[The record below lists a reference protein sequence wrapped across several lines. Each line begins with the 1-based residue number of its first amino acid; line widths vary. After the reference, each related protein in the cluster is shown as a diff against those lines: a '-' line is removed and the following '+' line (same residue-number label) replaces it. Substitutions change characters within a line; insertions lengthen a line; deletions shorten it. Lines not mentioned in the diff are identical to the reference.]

1 MGSDEMARQE
11 RRPRRRRVL
20 VALAMT
26 LLVLLVLG
34 GALGAFGSEQT
45 PSPKAQAS
53 YAALVAAG
61 REPAVAP
68 RFHLP
73 VPGCVCHSPDPVL
86 QMQHSTRRLSDC
98 GSCHS
103 R

>member
-1 MGSDEMARQE
+1 MAAG
-11 RRPRRRRVL
+11 VT
-20 VALAMT
+20 V
-26 LLVLLVLG
+26 LVLLVLG

-53 YAALVAAG
+53 YAVLVADG
-61 REPAVAP
+61 REPAVTP

-86 QMQHSTRRLSDC
+86 QMQHSTRRLSEC